1 MELERMTIPTF
12 TPGMD
17 IQSLTI
23 ENIAHTS
30 VAGLREQT
38 HRWLREFII
47 DHEVALRDEVEGLV
61 ARAMTECTDEGL
73 ATTLAGYRTMGEE
86 FRLLPSDPV
95 ARHVGRAYL
104 RAVPISRELHG
115 AHRLRTALES
125 GPCLL
130 VSNHMSYADS
140 QFVDLVLYLEDAA
153 DLADRVVSVAGPKVY
168 QDPFR
173 RMAAMSLNTL
183 PTVQSTSLGRGVL
196 SPREV
201 ARIALGTV
209 RQAGELM
216 NVGYA
221 VMLYAEGTRS
231 RSGRL
236 GSFFRATSRYART
249 PGCQIIPSALT
260 GPDKGFPIHQH
271 QVWPTPI
278 TLSFGD
284 PIPVGEDGA
293 TAALERAWHQ
303 LAELLPDDYRPLPG
317 TPALR

>member
-1 MELERMTIPTF
+1 MTVTTL

-17 IQSLTI
+17 VREITI
-23 ENIAHTS
+23 EDIAATT

-38 HRWLREFII
+38 HLWLREYII
-47 DHEVALRDEVEGLV
+47 DHELALRDEVERHV
-61 ARAMTECTDEGL
+61 ARAMEECSDEGL
-73 ATTLAGYRTMGEE
+73 TRTLEVYRTLGDE
-86 FRLLPSDPV
+86 FRPLMADPV

-104 RAVPISRELHG
+104 RPVPTSTVLKG
-115 AHRLRTALES
+115 ASRLRAALAN

-140 QFVDLVLYLEDAA
+140 QFVDAVLYINDAT
-153 DLADRVVSVAGPKVY
+153 DLADRSVSVAGPKVY

-183 PTVQSTSLGRGVL
+183 PTVQSTSLGRGGL
-196 SPREV
+196 SPRQV
-201 ARIALGTV
+201 AKIALGTV
-209 RQAGELM
+209 HQAAELM
-216 NVGYA
+216 NDGFA

-236 GSFFRATSRYART
+236 GPFFRATSRYARA
-249 PGCQIIPSALT
+249 PGCQIIPTALT

-271 QVWPTPI
+271 QVWPVPI

-293 TAALERAWHQ
+293 GAALERAWHQ
-303 LAELLPDDYRPLPG
+303 LAELLPEDYKPLEG